1 MTGRGIYGAKFAPL
15 GRKNNLERDIIKKK
29 FLARLTASFLVLMI
43 LICAG
48 ANDCAAKKK
57 KQQEKVLYIPHDSR
71 PIVTKQ
77 TIEILEKAGWI
88 VVSPPEE
95 LLGNR
100 ENLGDPD
107 LLWDWLNKNATK
119 DITAAVISSD
129 ALLYGSLV
137 GSRKHEY
144 DGDEILARADLFTEF
159 RNKHKKI
166 PLYVFGSIMRTPRT
180 GLASGYE
187 EPDYY
192 RYYGANIFRLT
203 ELVDKKELEGLTQR
217 EIKEFNF
224 LQRLIPTKA
233 IEDWMGR
240 REKNF
245 NANKKLI
252 DYARNKT
259 FDYLLLGRDDNAPY
273 SQTHNEGR
281 KLLEYGRNI
290 GRDKYITTAGIDEI
304 GLVLLTRAVNKKEE
318 TSPKIFVRYNR
329 GRGGGTVPAY
339 SDELL
344 DDSINAAIKATGA
357 TLTEEES
364 RADLILAVNTNP
376 DGRTFEADNAINNG
390 TARAS
395 TDFFADIVQNYVNDG
410 RKVIVADVAFANG
423 SDNALMNQL
432 RQRGLLFKIQAYSG
446 WNTPTNSMGF
456 ALGTGILSTRMKDTS
471 VDELLLRRYLD
482 DWAYQANVRSVGAH
496 RLNWIAGDG
505 RYEFLNDKIYFAAEN
520 CEDLLINFAQKN
532 LPRFTG
538 NDDIRVR
545 FPWNRM
551 FEADI
556 SIAGR

>member
-1 MTGRGIYGAKFAPL
+1 MGKIIYK
-15 GRKNNLERDIIKKK
+15 
-29 FLARLTASFLVLMI
+29 LAASFLVLMI

-48 ANDCAAKKK
+48 TNDCAAKKK
-57 KQQEKVLYIPHDSR
+57 KLQEKVLYIPHDSR

-77 TIEILEKAGWI
+77 TVEILEKAGW
-88 VVSPPEE
+88 VVVTPPLE
-95 LLGNR
+95 LLGDR

-107 LLWDWLNKNATK
+107 LLWDWLNKNAKK

-144 DGDEILARADLFTEF
+144 DGDEVLARADLFAEF
-159 RNKHKKI
+159 RKKHKKI
-166 PLYVFGSIMRTPRT
+166 PLYVFGSVMRTPRT

-192 RYYGANIFRLT
+192 RYYGTNIFRLT
-203 ELVDKKELEGLTQR
+203 ELMDKQELEGLTPR

-245 NANKKLI
+245 DANKKLI

-281 KLLEYGRNI
+281 KLVEYGRNL
-290 GRDKYITTAGIDEI
+290 GKDKYITTAGIDEI
-304 GLVLLTRAVNKKEE
+304 GLVLLTRAVNVQSK
-318 TSPKIFVRYNR
+318 TSPKIFVKYNW
-329 GRGGGTVPAY
+329 GRGGQTIPAY
-339 SDELL
+339 SDEAI
-344 DDSINAAIKATGA
+344 DNSINAAILAAGA
-357 TLTEEES
+357 TLTLEEN

-376 DGRTFEADNAINNG
+376 DGETFEAENEINDG
-390 TARAS
+390 TARDG
-395 TDFFADIVQNYVNDG
+395 TRFFVDTVQDYVDNG

-432 RQRGLLFKIQAYSG
+432 RQRGLLFKIQAYAG
-446 WNTPTNSMGF
+446 WNTPTNSSGF
-456 ALGTGILSTRMKDTS
+456 ALGTGILSTRMKDGF
-471 VDELLLRRYLD
+471 VNELLLRRYLD
-482 DWAYQANVRSVGAH
+482 DWAYQANVRNIGANQ
-496 RLNWIAGDG
+496 LNWLAGDG
-505 RYEFLNDKIYFAAEN
+505 RYEFLNDKRFAAEDN
-520 CEDLLINFAQKN
+520 CASLLENFAQRN
-532 LPRFTG
+532 LPKFTG
-538 NDDIRVR
+538 NDDIKVH

-556 SIAGR
+556 SFAGR